1 MLNVYCWRQRLHLTQ
16 VQSTRNIS
24 KIFWTYLHLGLL
36 DRVVSFFPMLPVHSF
51 RVVLTIEVQTIQI
64 GVVTIVVPPGAF
76 KYQGTVAA
84 ALVITTILGG
94 KWHTT
99 MITKGITSGTYQK
112 KKKRNIGVRLFFRR
126 VFASCKFHFL
136 QQYWISTLIY
146 RDRTKHFWT
155 IRN

>member
-1 MLNVYCWRQRLHLTQ
+1 MILTVLMLHVYCWRQRLHLTQ

-36 DRVVSFFPMLPVHSF
+36 DRVVSFLPMLPVHSF

-64 GVVTIVVPPGAF
+64 GTVTIVVPPGACIN
-76 KYQGTVAA
+76 QGTVSTAV
-84 ALVITTILGG
+84 LVIITILGG

-112 KKKRNIGVRLFFRR
+112 KKMRNIGVRLVFCR
-126 VFASCKFHFL
+126 VFASCKLDFL
-136 QQYWISTLIY
+136 QQ
-146 RDRTKHFWT
+146 
-155 IRN
+155 